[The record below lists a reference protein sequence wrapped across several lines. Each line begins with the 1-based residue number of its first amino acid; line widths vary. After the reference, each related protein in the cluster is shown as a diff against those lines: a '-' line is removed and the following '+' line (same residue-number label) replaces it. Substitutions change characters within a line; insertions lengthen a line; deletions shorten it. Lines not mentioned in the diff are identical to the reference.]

1 MQIVFVREAKE
12 ITGSAGELLGV
23 TGKAAGDDAS
33 SVYIPGVGIRRPNIL
48 KKGTGGTREFT
59 GGKQGGGGRIA
70 GADYGAKAGGLVIGN
85 LGKNDKGQFTA
96 VDPNKTDEERVA
108 GLSKGDAQAAQQY
121 ARGYAI
127 DEATLKRLGEAGLLE
142 VDKKG
147 RNVVSFG
154 ARKAMLMSQQTAGQM
169 AERNKKNEAAAAEK
183 KAEEKKKAGEAAAEA
198 KAAKRDAQRK
208 EEQIK
213 AKAEAKVERDAA
225 ITKAAADKEAAQIKA
240 VAQAEAAQQKQQ
252 EIQRKTMNETA
263 VKAGLD
269 RSEVDAL
276 LKFVNGE
283 DLEYGSPLAK
293 QLLRRGLI
301 TEVQGEKGYMIG
313 ALASPFL
320 NAAVSGN
327 ARAAKDMLSQ
337 YGVQKRAAEAA
348 SAAEAQL
355 LVPKINEIGGAAA
368 SVNVRTIGATGGAK
382 MLPFTP
388 ILKKTKEL
396 GGGQRRLDWIVFPRI
411 GGGAGRGGL
420 LGVAQKA
427 INIVFGKS

>member
-12 ITGSAGELLGV
+12 ITGSAGDLLGV
-23 TGKAAGDDAS
+23 TDKAAGGES

-59 GGKQGGGGRIA
+59 GGKQGGGGRIV
-70 GADYGAKAGGLVIGN
+70 GADYGAKAGELVVGN
-85 LGKNDKGQFTA
+85 LKKDELGQFAA
-96 VDPNKTDEERVA
+96 VDPNKTHEDRVA

-127 DEATLKRLGEAGLLE
+127 DEATLKRLGDAGLLE
-142 VDKKG
+142 TDKKG
-147 RNVVSFG
+147 RTVVSFE

-183 KAEEKKKAGEAAAEA
+183 KAEEKKKSAEAAAEA

-225 ITKAAADKEAAQIKA
+225 ITKVAADKEAAQIKA

-276 LKFVNGE
+276 LRFVNGE

-301 TEVQGEKGYMIG
+301 SEVQGEKGYMIG

-337 YGVQKRAAEAA
+337 YGVQKRAA
-348 SAAEAQL
+348 AAEAQL
-355 LVPKINEIGGAAA
+355 IVPKINEVGGAAG

-396 GGGQRRLDWIVFPRI
+396 GGGQGRLSWIVFPRI

>member
-12 ITGSAGELLGV
+12 ITGSAGDLLGV
-23 TGKAAGDDAS
+23 TDKAAGGES

-59 GGKQGGGGRIA
+59 GGKQGGGGRIT

-85 LGKNDKGQFTA
+85 LKKNDKGQFAA
-96 VDPNKTDEERVA
+96 VDPNKTHEDRVA

-127 DEATLKRLGEAGLLE
+127 DEATLKRLGDAGLLE
-142 VDKKG
+142 TDKKG
-147 RNVVSFG
+147 RTVVSFE

-183 KAEEKKKAGEAAAEA
+183 KAEEKKKSAEAAAEA

-213 AKAEAKVERDAA
+213 AKAEAKVEREAA
-225 ITKAAADKEAAQIKA
+225 ITKSAADKEAAQIKA
-240 VAQAEAAQQKQQ
+240 VAQAEAAQKKQQ
-252 EIQRKTMNETA
+252 DIQRATMNETA
-263 VKAGLD
+263 VKAGLN
-269 RSEVDAL
+269 RAEVDAL

-283 DLEYGSPLAK
+283 DLEYGSPLAQ

-301 TEVQGEKGYMIG
+301 SEVQGERGYMIG

-337 YGVQKRAAEAA
+337 YGVQKRAA
-348 SAAEAQL
+348 AAEAQL
-355 LVPKINEIGGAAA
+355 IVPKINEVGGAAG

-396 GGGQRRLDWIVFPRI
+396 GGGQGRLSWIVFPRI

>member
-12 ITGSAGELLGV
+12 ITGSAGDLLGV
-23 TGKAAGDDAS
+23 TDKAAGGES

-85 LGKNDKGQFTA
+85 LKKNDKGQFAA
-96 VDPNKTDEERVA
+96 VDPNKTHEDRVA

-127 DEATLKRLGEAGLLE
+127 DEATLKRLGDAGLLE
-142 VDKKG
+142 TDKKG
-147 RNVVSFG
+147 RTVVSFE

-183 KAEEKKKAGEAAAEA
+183 KAEEKKKSAEAAAEA

-225 ITKAAADKEAAQIKA
+225 ITKVAADKEAAQIKA

-276 LKFVNGE
+276 LRFVNGE

-337 YGVQKRAAEAA
+337 YGVQKRAA
-348 SAAEAQL
+348 AAEAQL
-355 LVPKINEIGGAAA
+355 IVPKINEVGGAAG

>member
-12 ITGSAGELLGV
+12 ITGSAGDLLGV
-23 TGKAAGDDAS
+23 TDKAAGGES

-59 GGKQGGGGRIA
+59 GGKQGGGGRIV
-70 GADYGAKAGGLVIGN
+70 GADYGAKAGELVVGN
-85 LGKNDKGQFTA
+85 LKKDELGQFAA
-96 VDPNKTDEERVA
+96 VDPNKTHEDRVA

-127 DEATLKRLGEAGLLE
+127 DEATLKRLGDAGLLE
-142 VDKKG
+142 TDKKG
-147 RNVVSFG
+147 RTVVSFE

-183 KAEEKKKAGEAAAEA
+183 KAEEKKKSAEAAAEA

-213 AKAEAKVERDAA
+213 AKAEAKVEREAA
-225 ITKAAADKEAAQIKA
+225 ITKSAADKEAAQIKA
-240 VAQAEAAQQKQQ
+240 VAQAEAAQKKQQ
-252 EIQRKTMNETA
+252 DIQRATMNETA
-263 VKAGLD
+263 VKAGLN
-269 RSEVDAL
+269 RAEVDAL

-283 DLEYGSPLAK
+283 DLEYGSPLAQ

-301 TEVQGEKGYMIG
+301 SEVQGERGYMIG

-337 YGVQKRAAEAA
+337 YGVQKRAA
-348 SAAEAQL
+348 AAEAQL
-355 LVPKINEIGGAAA
+355 IVPKINEVGGAAG

-396 GGGQRRLDWIVFPRI
+396 GGGQGRLSWIVFPRI